1 MVSKTNGIVLNYI
14 KYKETSI
21 ISKIYTKEFGL
32 KSYLINGVRTKKGKF
47 NISSF
52 QPLSLLELVVYEN
65 KNSEIGRI
73 KELKFDKIYFSNH
86 HVQKKI
92 SICLFISE
100 VLLKL
105 ITIQVPDKNQ
115 FNFVRNS
122 LIELDKIEDN
132 YENFHIIFLIKFSKY
147 LGFEISNISDISNI
161 KFESELVISFLS
173 EIIISEYS
181 SNIKSTSSVR
191 NKALE
196 IIIVYFREKTELNI
210 NFNSNRILKNIFN

>member
-21 ISKIYTKEFGL
+21 ISKIYTKKFGL
-32 KSYLINGVRTKKGKF
+32 KSYLINGIRTKKGKF

-52 QPLSLLELVVYEN
+52 QPLSLLDLVVYEN
-65 KNSEIGRI
+65 KNSQIGRI
-73 KELKFDKIYFSNH
+73 KELKFDKIYFTNH

-105 ITIQVPDKNQ
+105 ITFQVPDKNQ

-122 LIELDKIEDN
+122 LIELDKIVDN

-147 LGFEISNISDISNI
+147 LGFEISNISDFSNI
-161 KFESELVISFLS
+161 KFENELVISFLS

>member
-32 KSYLINGVRTKKGKF
+32 KSYLINGIRTKKGKF

-65 KNSEIGRI
+65 KNSQIGRI
-73 KELKFDKIYFSNH
+73 KELKFDKIYFTNH
-86 HVQKKI
+86 HAQKKI

-105 ITIQVPDKNQ
+105 ITFQVPDKNQ

-122 LIELDKIEDN
+122 LIELDKIVDN

-147 LGFEISNISDISNI
+147 LGFEISNISDFSNI
-161 KFESELVISFLS
+161 KFENELVISFLS

>member
-32 KSYLINGVRTKKGKF
+32 KSYLINGIRTKKGKF

-65 KNSEIGRI
+65 KNSQIGRI
-73 KELKFDKIYFSNH
+73 KELKFDKIYFTNH

-105 ITIQVPDKNQ
+105 ITFQVPDKNQ

-122 LIELDKIEDN
+122 LIELDKIVDN

-147 LGFEISNISDISNI
+147 LGFEISNISDFSNI
-161 KFESELVISFLS
+161 KFENELVISFLS
-173 EIIISEYS
+173 EIMISEYS

>member
-52 QPLSLLELVVYEN
+52 QPLSLLDLVVYEN
-65 KNSEIGRI
+65 KNSQIGRI
-73 KELKFDKIYFSNH
+73 KELKFDKIYFTNH

-105 ITIQVPDKNQ
+105 ITFQVPDKNQ

-122 LIELDKIEDN
+122 LIELDKIVEN

>member
-65 KNSEIGRI
+65 KNSQIGRI
-73 KELKFDKIYFSNH
+73 KELKFDKIYFTNH

-100 VLLKL
+100 VLLRL
-105 ITIQVPDKNQ
+105 ITFQVPDINQ

-122 LIELDKIEDN
+122 LIELDKIVDN

-147 LGFEISNISDISNI
+147 LGFEISNISDFSNI
-161 KFESELVISFLS
+161 KNENELVISFLS

-196 IIIVYFREKTELNI
+196 IIIVYFREKTELNV

>member
-1 MVSKTNGIVLNYI
+1 MNKINWNFDNNYSNLP
-14 KYKETSI
+14 ESF
-21 ISKIYTKEFGL
+21 ISKIYTKEVGL
-32 KSYLINGVRTKKGKF
+32 KSYLINGIRTKKGKF

-52 QPLSLLELVVYEN
+52 QPLSLLDLVVYEN
-65 KNSEIGRI
+65 KNSQIGRI
-73 KELKFDKIYFSNH
+73 KELKFDKIYFTNH

-105 ITIQVPDKNQ
+105 ITFQVPDKNQ

-122 LIELDKIEDN
+122 LIELDKIVDN

-147 LGFEISNISDISNI
+147 LGFEISNISDFSNI
-161 KFESELVISFLS
+161 KFENELVISFLS

>member
-65 KNSEIGRI
+65 KNSQIGRI
-73 KELKFDKIYFSNH
+73 KELKFDKIYFTNH

-105 ITIQVPDKNQ
+105 ITFQVPDKNQ

-122 LIELDKIEDN
+122 LIELDEVVDN

-147 LGFEISNISDISNI
+147 LGFEISNISDFPNI
-161 KFESELVISFLS
+161 KFENELVISFLS
-173 EIIISEYS
+173 EIIISKYS

>member
-21 ISKIYTKEFGL
+21 ISKIYTKKFGL
-32 KSYLINGVRTKKGKF
+32 KSYLINGIRTKKGKF

-105 ITIQVPDKNQ
+105 ITFQVPDKNQ

-122 LIELDKIEDN
+122 LIELDKIVDN

-147 LGFEISNISDISNI
+147 LGFEISNISDFSNI
-161 KFESELVISFLS
+161 KFESQLVISFLS

>member
-32 KSYLINGVRTKKGKF
+32 KSYLINGIRTKKGKF

-52 QPLSLLELVVYEN
+52 QPLSLLDLVVYEN
-65 KNSEIGRI
+65 KNSQIGRI
-73 KELKFDKIYFSNH
+73 KELKFDKIYFTNH

-105 ITIQVPDKNQ
+105 ITFQVPDKNQ

-122 LIELDKIEDN
+122 LIELDKIVDN

-147 LGFEISNISDISNI
+147 LGFEISNISDFPNI
-161 KFESELVISFLS
+161 KFENELVISFLS

-196 IIIVYFREKTELNI
+196 IIIVYFREKTELNV

>member
-32 KSYLINGVRTKKGKF
+32 KSYLINGIRTKKGKF

-65 KNSEIGRI
+65 KNSQIGRI
-73 KELKFDKIYFSNH
+73 KELKFDKIYFTNH
-86 HVQKKI
+86 HAQKKI

-105 ITIQVPDKNQ
+105 ITFQVPDKNQ

-122 LIELDKIEDN
+122 LIELDKIVDN

-147 LGFEISNISDISNI
+147 LGFEISNISDFSNI
-161 KFESELVISFLS
+161 KNENELVISFLS

-196 IIIVYFREKTELNI
+196 IIIVYFREKTELNV

>member
-1 MVSKTNGIVLNYI
+1 M
-14 KYKETSI
+14 
-21 ISKIYTKEFGL
+21 
-32 KSYLINGVRTKKGKF
+32 
-47 NISSF
+47 
-52 QPLSLLELVVYEN
+52 
-65 KNSEIGRI
+65 
-73 KELKFDKIYFSNH
+73 KFDKIYFTNH

-100 VLLKL
+100 VLLRL
-105 ITIQVPDKNQ
+105 ITFQVPDINQ

-122 LIELDKIEDN
+122 LIELDKIVDN

-147 LGFEISNISDISNI
+147 LGFEISNISDFSNI
-161 KFESELVISFLS
+161 KNENELVISFLS

-196 IIIVYFREKTELNI
+196 IIIVYFREKTELNV

>member
-32 KSYLINGVRTKKGKF
+32 KSYLINGIRTKKGKF

-65 KNSEIGRI
+65 KNSQIGRI
-73 KELKFDKIYFSNH
+73 KELKFDKIYFTNH

-105 ITIQVPDKNQ
+105 ITFQVPDKNQ

-122 LIELDKIEDN
+122 LIELDKIVDN

-147 LGFEISNISDISNI
+147 LGFEISNISDFSNI
-161 KFESELVISFLS
+161 KFENELVISFLS

-196 IIIVYFREKTELNI
+196 IIIVYFREKTELNM
-210 NFNSNRILKNIFN
+210 NLNSNHILKKIFN

>member
-32 KSYLINGVRTKKGKF
+32 KSYLINGIRTKKGKF

-65 KNSEIGRI
+65 KNSQIGRI
-73 KELKFDKIYFSNH
+73 KELKFDKIYFTNH

-105 ITIQVPDKNQ
+105 ITFQVPDKNQ

-122 LIELDKIEDN
+122 LIELDKIVDN

-147 LGFEISNISDISNI
+147 LGFEISNISDFPNI
-161 KFESELVISFLS
+161 KFENELVISFLS

>member
-65 KNSEIGRI
+65 KNSQIGRI
-73 KELKFDKIYFSNH
+73 KELKFDKIYFTNH

-105 ITIQVPDKNQ
+105 ITFQVPDKNQ

-122 LIELDKIEDN
+122 LIELDKIVEN

-147 LGFEISNISDISNI
+147 LGFEISNISDFSNI
-161 KFESELVISFLS
+161 KLENELVISFLS

-196 IIIVYFREKTELNI
+196 IIIVYFREKTELNV

>member
-32 KSYLINGVRTKKGKF
+32 KSYLINGIRTKKGKL

-65 KNSEIGRI
+65 KNSQIGRI
-73 KELKFDKIYFSNH
+73 KELKFDKIYFTNH
-86 HVQKKI
+86 HAQKKI

-105 ITIQVPDKNQ
+105 ITFQVPDKNQ

-122 LIELDKIEDN
+122 LIELDKIVDN

-147 LGFEISNISDISNI
+147 LGFEISNISDFSNI
-161 KFESELVISFLS
+161 KFENELVISFLS

>member
-32 KSYLINGVRTKKGKF
+32 KSYLINGIRTKKGKF

-105 ITIQVPDKNQ
+105 ITFQVPDKNQ

-147 LGFEISNISDISNI
+147 LGFEISNISDFSNI
-161 KFESELVISFLS
+161 KFENELVISFLS

>member
-21 ISKIYTKEFGL
+21 ISKIYTKKFGL

-65 KNSEIGRI
+65 KSSEIGRI
-73 KELKFDKIYFSNH
+73 KELKFDKIYFTNH

-105 ITIQVPDKNQ
+105 ITFQVPDKNQ

-122 LIELDKIEDN
+122 LIDLDKIEDN

-147 LGFEISNISDISNI
+147 LGFEISNISDFSNI
-161 KFESELVISFLS
+161 KFESQLVISFLS

>member
-32 KSYLINGVRTKKGKF
+32 KSYLINGIRTKKGKF

-65 KNSEIGRI
+65 KNSQIGRI
-73 KELKFDKIYFSNH
+73 KELKFDKIYFTNH

-105 ITIQVPDKNQ
+105 ITFQVPDKNQ

-122 LIELDKIEDN
+122 LIELDKIVDN

-147 LGFEISNISDISNI
+147 LGFEISNISDFSNI
-161 KFESELVISFLS
+161 KFESQLVISFLS

>member
-32 KSYLINGVRTKKGKF
+32 KSYLINGIRTKKGKF

-65 KNSEIGRI
+65 KNSQIGRI
-73 KELKFDKIYFSNH
+73 KELKFDKIYFTNH

-105 ITIQVPDKNQ
+105 ITFQVPDKNQ

-122 LIELDKIEDN
+122 LIELDKIVDN

-147 LGFEISNISDISNI
+147 LGFEISNISDFSNI
-161 KFESELVISFLS
+161 KFENELVISFLS

-196 IIIVYFREKTELNI
+196 IIIVYFREKSELNI

>member
-32 KSYLINGVRTKKGKF
+32 KSYLINGIRTKKGKF

-65 KNSEIGRI
+65 KNSQIGRI
-73 KELKFDKIYFSNH
+73 KELKFDKIYFTNH

>member
-32 KSYLINGVRTKKGKF
+32 KSYLINGIRTKKGKF

-65 KNSEIGRI
+65 KNSQIGRI
-73 KELKFDKIYFSNH
+73 KELKFDKIYFTNH

-105 ITIQVPDKNQ
+105 ITFQVPDKNQ

-122 LIELDKIEDN
+122 LIELDKIVDN

-147 LGFEISNISDISNI
+147 LGFEISNISDFSDI
-161 KFESELVISFLS
+161 KFENELVISFLS

>member
-65 KNSEIGRI
+65 KNSQIGRI
-73 KELKFDKIYFSNH
+73 KELKFDKIYFTNH

-105 ITIQVPDKNQ
+105 ITFQVPDKNQ

-122 LIELDKIEDN
+122 LIELDKIVDN

>member
-21 ISKIYTKEFGL
+21 ISKIYTKKFGL

-105 ITIQVPDKNQ
+105 ITFQVPDKNQ

-122 LIELDKIEDN
+122 LIELDKIVDN

-147 LGFEISNISDISNI
+147 LGFEISNISDFSNI
-161 KFESELVISFLS
+161 KFESQLVISFLS

>member
-32 KSYLINGVRTKKGKF
+32 KSYLINGIRTKKGKF

-65 KNSEIGRI
+65 KNSQIGRI
-73 KELKFDKIYFSNH
+73 KELKFDKIYFTNH

-105 ITIQVPDKNQ
+105 ITFQVPDKNQ

-122 LIELDKIEDN
+122 LIELDKIVDN

-147 LGFEISNISDISNI
+147 LGFEISNISDFSNI

>member
-52 QPLSLLELVVYEN
+52 QPLSLLDLVVYEN
-65 KNSEIGRI
+65 KNSQIGRI
-73 KELKFDKIYFSNH
+73 KELKFDKIYFTNH

-105 ITIQVPDKNQ
+105 ITFQVPDKNQ

-122 LIELDKIEDN
+122 LIELDKIVEN

-147 LGFEISNISDISNI
+147 LGFEISNISDFSNI
-161 KFESELVISFLS
+161 KFENELVISFLS

>member
-32 KSYLINGVRTKKGKF
+32 KSYLINGIRTKKGKF

-65 KNSEIGRI
+65 KNSQIGRI
-73 KELKFDKIYFSNH
+73 KELKFDKIYFTNH

-105 ITIQVPDKNQ
+105 ITFQVPDKNQ

-122 LIELDKIEDN
+122 LIELDKIVDN

-147 LGFEISNISDISNI
+147 LGFEISNISDFSNI
-161 KFESELVISFLS
+161 KFENELVISFLS

-196 IIIVYFREKTELNI
+196 IIIVYFREKTEINI

>member
-65 KNSEIGRI
+65 KNSQIGRI
-73 KELKFDKIYFSNH
+73 KELKFDKIYFTNH

-105 ITIQVPDKNQ
+105 ITFQVPDKNQ

-122 LIELDKIEDN
+122 LIELDKIVDN

-147 LGFEISNISDISNI
+147 LGFEISNISDFSNI

-196 IIIVYFREKTELNI
+196 IIIVYFRQKTELNI
-210 NFNSNRILKNIFN
+210 NLNSNRILKKIFI

>member
-32 KSYLINGVRTKKGKF
+32 KSYLINGIRTKKGKL
-47 NISSF
+47 NISTF

-65 KNSEIGRI
+65 KNSQIGRI
-73 KELKFDKIYFSNH
+73 KELKFDKIYFTNH

-105 ITIQVPDKNQ
+105 ITFQVPDKNQ

-122 LIELDKIEDN
+122 LIELDKIVDN

-147 LGFEISNISDISNI
+147 LGFEISNISDFSNI
-161 KFESELVISFLS
+161 KFENELVISFLS

>member
-32 KSYLINGVRTKKGKF
+32 KSYLINGIRTKKGKF

-65 KNSEIGRI
+65 KNSQIGRI
-73 KELKFDKIYFSNH
+73 KELKFDKIYFTNH

-105 ITIQVPDKNQ
+105 ITFQVPDKNQ

-122 LIELDKIEDN
+122 LIELDKIVDN

-147 LGFEISNISDISNI
+147 LGFEISNISDFPNI
-161 KFESELVISFLS
+161 KFENELVISFLS

-196 IIIVYFREKTELNI
+196 IIIVYFREKTELNM
-210 NFNSNRILKNIFN
+210 NLNSNHILKKIFN

>member
-1 MVSKTNGIVLNYI
+1 MISKTNGIVLNYI

-32 KSYLINGVRTKKGKF
+32 KSYLINGIRTKKGKF

-52 QPLSLLELVVYEN
+52 QPLSLLDLVVYEN
-65 KNSEIGRI
+65 KNSQIGRI
-73 KELKFDKIYFSNH
+73 KELKFDKIYFTNH

-105 ITIQVPDKNQ
+105 ITFQVPDKNQ

-122 LIELDKIEDN
+122 LIELDKIVDN

-147 LGFEISNISDISNI
+147 LGFEISNISDFSNI
-161 KFESELVISFLS
+161 KFENELVISFLS

>member
-21 ISKIYTKEFGL
+21 ISKIYTKKFGL

-65 KNSEIGRI
+65 KSSEIGRI
-73 KELKFDKIYFSNH
+73 KELKFDKIYFTNH

-105 ITIQVPDKNQ
+105 IIFQAPDKNQ

-147 LGFEISNISDISNI
+147 LGFEISNISDFSNI
-161 KFESELVISFLS
+161 KFESQLVISFLS

>member
-65 KNSEIGRI
+65 KNSQIGRI
-73 KELKFDKIYFSNH
+73 KELKFDKIYFTNH

-105 ITIQVPDKNQ
+105 ITFQVPDKNQ

-122 LIELDKIEDN
+122 LIELDEVVDN

-147 LGFEISNISDISNI
+147 LGFEISNISDFSNI

-196 IIIVYFREKTELNI
+196 IIIVYFREKTELKIFLI
-210 NFNSNRILKNIFN
+210 NF

>member
-32 KSYLINGVRTKKGKF
+32 KSYIINGVRTKKGKF

-65 KNSEIGRI
+65 KNSQIGRI
-73 KELKFDKIYFSNH
+73 KELKFDKIYFTNH

-105 ITIQVPDKNQ
+105 ITFQVPDKNQ

-122 LIELDKIEDN
+122 LIELDKIVDN

-147 LGFEISNISDISNI
+147 LGFEISNISDFSNI
-161 KFESELVISFLS
+161 KFENELVISFLS

>member
-32 KSYLINGVRTKKGKF
+32 KSYLINGIRTKKGKF

-65 KNSEIGRI
+65 KNSQIGRI
-73 KELKFDKIYFSNH
+73 KELKFDKIYFTNH

-105 ITIQVPDKNQ
+105 ITFQVPDKNQ

-122 LIELDKIEDN
+122 LIELDKIVDN

-147 LGFEISNISDISNI
+147 LGFEISNISDFSNI
-161 KFESELVISFLS
+161 KFENELVISFLS

-196 IIIVYFREKTELNI
+196 IIIVYFREKTELNV

>member
-52 QPLSLLELVVYEN
+52 QPLSLLDLVVYEN
-65 KNSEIGRI
+65 KNSQIGRI
-73 KELKFDKIYFSNH
+73 KELKFDKIYFTNH

-105 ITIQVPDKNQ
+105 ITFQVPDKNQ

-122 LIELDKIEDN
+122 LIELDKIVDN

-147 LGFEISNISDISNI
+147 LGFEISNISDFSNI
-161 KFESELVISFLS
+161 KFENELVISFLS

-196 IIIVYFREKTELNI
+196 IIIVYFREKTELNV

>member
-21 ISKIYTKEFGL
+21 ISKIYTKKFGL

-52 QPLSLLELVVYEN
+52 QPLSLLDLVVYEN
-65 KNSEIGRI
+65 KNSQIGRI
-73 KELKFDKIYFSNH
+73 KELKFDKIYFTNH

-105 ITIQVPDKNQ
+105 ITFQVPDKNQ

-122 LIELDKIEDN
+122 LIELDKIVDN

-147 LGFEISNISDISNI
+147 LGFEISNISDFSNI
-161 KFESELVISFLS
+161 KFENELVISFLS